1 MTQRFYATATNS
13 GQARLPSLRSGVSGQ
28 AVIISVVLI
37 SLVFLIIVSG
47 FSSVV
52 LKEAKISRNLID
64 SKKSYFLSEAGTED
78 VIYRIINKKLYG
90 NEEVLNMD
98 GFFAT
103 TTTSSLSGTTKEV
116 SSLSNFMNAARKI
129 KTILS
134 TDIGV
139 SFSYGVQVG
148 AGGLDMDNTSSV
160 EGNVYSNGPIEG
172 ENKNEVNGDVVSAG
186 PSGYVDDSHS
196 TGSIYAH
203 TISDSQVGKNAYYQH
218 ISGTAVSGTS
228 FPGSSDQATSS
239 LPISDSMISD
249 WEAGAAAGG
258 TISSPCPGGAYT
270 IDSNVTLGPIKIN
283 CDLDIK
289 GDPTVTL
296 AGNVW
301 VVGKIYM
308 ENTAIIKLDPSLAGD
323 SVVIVADKPTNR
335 SSSSNIELQN
345 SVRFQDA
352 GVGGYILLVS
362 QNNSAETGGDEEAI
376 EIKNSV
382 SGQLLL
388 YAGHGEIQ
396 IENSANLREVTGYRI
411 HLKNSAKVT
420 YETGL
425 SSLLFESGPS
435 GGYSIKN
442 WKEVS
447 Q

>member
-1 MTQRFYATATNS
+1 MTQRFCATATNT
-13 GQARLPSLRSGVSGQ
+13 GQ
-28 AVIISVVLI
+28 AVITSVVLI

-64 SKKSYFLSEAGTED
+64 SKKSYFLSEAGVED
-78 VIYRIINKKLYG
+78 VAFRIINKKLYG
-90 NEEVLNMD
+90 NEEVLNLD

-103 TTTSSLSGTTKEV
+103 TTTSSVSGTTKEIT
-116 SSLSNFMNAARKI
+116 SLSNFMNAARKV

-134 TDIGV
+134 TDVGV

-186 PSGYVDDSHS
+186 PSSLIDNSHT
-196 TGSIYAH
+196 TGSAYAH
-203 TISDSQVGKNAYYQH
+203 TISDSQVGKDAYYQH
-218 ISGTAVSGTS
+218 ISGTTVSGTS

-239 LPISDSMISD
+239 LPISDSMIND

-258 TISSPCPGGAYT
+258 TISSPCPSGTYT
-270 IDSNVTLGPIKIN
+270 VDSDVTLGPIKIN
-283 CDLDIK
+283 CDLYIK
-289 GDPTVTL
+289 GDPTIIL
-296 AGNVW
+296 KGHVW
-301 VVGKIYM
+301 VVGSIDM
-308 ENTAIIKLDPSLAGD
+308 ENTAIIKLDPSLAGQ
-323 SVVIVADKPTNR
+323 SVVVVADNPANR
-335 SSSSNIELQN
+335 SSSSNINLQN
-345 SVRFQDA
+345 SVQFQDS
-352 GVGGYILLVS
+352 GTGGYILLVS

-382 SGQLLL
+382 TGQLLL

-396 IENSANLREVTGYRI
+396 MENSANLREVTGYKI
-411 HLKNSAKVT
+411 HLKNSAKVV

-435 GGYSIKN
+435 GGYSISG